1 MCQAC
6 FSKEKRVETKE
17 ELENKIEFARYL
29 KQEHVDDELISK
41 ATGFCLDIIKKL

>member
-17 ELENKIEFARYL
+17 ELEKKIEFARYL
-29 KQEHVDDELISK
+29 KSEKVDDELIAK
-41 ATGFCLDIIKKL
+41 ATGLCLDVIKEL

>member
-6 FSKEKRVETKE
+6 FSKEKRIESE
-17 ELENKIEFARYL
+17 EEIEKKKEFARYL